1 MILRMETKK
10 QRLDVTCSTFSRA
23 EKSSFFFTPKDFFVL
38 GSRKRNWVVVY
49 GRELSFS
56 IGSDSHASIA
66 PSLSTSSSFSSF
78 RFQSC
83 TQLEKST
90 PKEAKN
96 LLLPSRKY
104 PEISFHRSLENQWID
119 AANFSAISSKIS
131 PVWRKKTSEVQQID
145 WTGASEARR
154 LSGSGVAR
162 PVQSSAAIN
171 PLQARSSFP
180 YS

>member
-1 MILRMETKK
+1 MILRMKTKK

-66 PSLSTSSSFSSF
+66 PSLSTSSSVSSF
-78 RFQSC
+78 RFHSC
-83 TQLEKST
+83 IQLYSLAQPFIFPERREREKST

-119 AANFSAISSKIS
+119 AANFSAISFS
-131 PVWRKKTSEVQQID
+131 PVWRKKTSELQQID
-145 WTGASEARR
+145 WA
-154 LSGSGVAR
+154 
-162 PVQSSAAIN
+162 
-171 PLQARSSFP
+171 
-180 YS
+180 